1 MKLSRSYR
9 AASPG
14 GVLHPMM
21 AASFVLGFAMI
32 LLTSGHPLPL
42 AAQDLGT
49 DCTLT
54 SYGTITSEDMGA
66 GRRITW
72 LARPVMVCPN
82 GTRIRSDSAV
92 VYEESGRAELMGR
105 VDFQTPERHLQ
116 SQFAD
121 YFEREDRLFARGNVV
136 FRDRARGSVVEGDT
150 LVYLAANEFRPE
162 DQITVSGGRPRAT
175 LPPPAERP
183 ESEDYRVTGNML
195 RFAGEQFF
203 WADGE
208 VEVLRGDLE
217 AYADSLAFD
226 QAGGQLFLNRDARVL
241 AEGTEMT
248 ANRISLS
255 IPDDV
260 LESVTLRERGRLI
273 SENQDLT
280 GEEIRITLVDEEIQ
294 HIVAVQ
300 RPAAEGEEE
309 PPAPRVVADD
319 FIMRA
324 DSLEII
330 TPDQVLERVIAVGG
344 ARVESRAGIGAEDEG
359 GVPDWLDPEAIP
371 PVLRGMIDRDWIE
384 GDEVLAFFE
393 PVPDSDETD
402 LAPPLEPAG
411 VEERH
416 GGTAV
421 RLLRLEAR
429 GNARTLYRSP
439 PDTAN
444 GARPQPDADA
454 SEPDA
459 ATPRPISYIV
469 AAEILIY
476 FVDGAL
482 ERLEAVDQVIG
493 IQLEPT
499 DRRGEG
505 AARSDAPDP
514 VPPPDEPQE
523 TRWKQ

>member
-1 MKLSRSYR
+1 MV
-9 AASPG
+9 AAQ
-14 GVLHPMM
+14 
-21 AASFVLGFAMI
+21 FVLGFAVI

-54 SYGTITSEDMGA
+54 SYGTLQSEDMGA
-66 GRRITW
+66 GRRVTW
-72 LARPVMVCPN
+72 LARPFMVCPN

-92 VYEESGRAELMGR
+92 VYEETGRAELIGR

-121 YFEREDRLFARGNVV
+121 YFEREDRLFARGSVV

-162 DQITVSGGRPRAT
+162 DQVTVSGGRPRAT

-183 ESEDYRVTGNML
+183 ESEDYRVTGNTL

-203 WADGE
+203 WADGA
-208 VEVLRGDLE
+208 VEVVRGDLE
-217 AYADSLAFD
+217 AFADSLAFD
-226 QAGGQLFLNRDARVL
+226 QRGGQLFLNRDARVL

-260 LESVTLRERGRLI
+260 LESVTLRERGRVI
-273 SENQDLT
+273 TENQDLT
-280 GEEIRITLVDEEIQ
+280 GEEIRITLIDEEIQ
-294 HIVAVQ
+294 HIVAVH
-300 RPAAEGEEE
+300 RPTAEGEEE

-330 TPDQVLERVIAVGG
+330 TPEQVLERVIAVGG
-344 ARVESRAGIGAEDEG
+344 ARVESRAGIGTEDEG
-359 GVPDWLDPEAIP
+359 EVPDRLDPESLPAA
-371 PVLRGMIDRDWIE
+371 LRGMIDRDWIE
-384 GDEVLAFFE
+384 GAEVLAFFE
-393 PVPDSDETD
+393 PVPDMEETD
-402 LAPPLEPAG
+402 PLDPEA
-411 VEERH
+411 VESGN
-416 GGTAV
+416 GGTRV

-444 GARPQPDADA
+444 GARPQDAADA
-454 SEPDA
+454 PEPRG
-459 ATPRPISYIV
+459 ATRRPISYIV
-469 AAEILIY
+469 AEEILIY

-482 ERLEAVDQVIG
+482 DRLEAIEQVIG

-499 DRRGEG
+499 DRSGDTG
-505 AARSDAPDP
+505 AGRDAPGP
-514 VPPPDEPQE
+514 VDPPDEPE
-523 TRWKQ
+523 ENWWRL